1 MKVELEKSFVINAAV
16 ADCWQLLS
24 DIPRVATCMPGASI
38 TRVIDASHFVGLVM
52 VSIGPM
58 RLQFA
63 GELELVMIDASAR
76 KLVLMATGTDK
87 SGSSATMKL
96 ITVLVAKE
104 NHETLL
110 NGHAEVT
117 VNGQL
122 AQFGS
127 RMISP
132 VSDVILSQ
140 FADHFRQKLLQPSTA
155 AEVSEALE
163 ESEASEAS
171 EKPVLNAS
179 SLLWATAK
187 KLLSSLW
194 GKSDS
199 PSSDGRHR
207 KSSIWSWLY
216 RK

>member
-1 MKVELEKSFVINAAV
+1 
-16 ADCWQLLS
+16 
-24 DIPRVATCMPGASI
+24 
-38 TRVIDASHFVGLVM
+38 M

-63 GELELVMIDASAR
+63 GELERVMIDASAR

-96 ITVLVAKE
+96 TATLADKE

-110 NGHAEVT
+110 YGQAEIT

-122 AQFGS
+122 AQFGA
-127 RMISP
+127 RMIGP

-155 AEVSEALE
+155 SELLDQ
-163 ESEASEAS
+163 S

-179 SLLWATAK
+179 ILLWVSAK
-187 KLLSSLW
+187 KLLSRLW
-194 GKSDS
+194 GKSDP
-199 PSSDGRHR
+199 PSTDNNTENRM
-207 KSSIWSWLY
+207 SSIWSWLY

>member
-1 MKVELEKSFVINAAV
+1 MKVELEKSFVIKAAV
-16 ADCWQLLS
+16 ADCWRLLS

-163 ESEASEAS
+163 ESEPSEAS

-199 PSSDGRHR
+199 PSSDGSHR

>member
-1 MKVELEKSFVINAAV
+1 MKVELEKSFVIKAAV

-38 TRVIDASHFVGLVM
+38 TQVIDASHFVGLVM

-58 RLQFA
+58 RLKFA
-63 GELELVMIDASAR
+63 GDLELDMIDVSAY
-76 KLVLMATGTDK
+76 KLVLIATGTDK

-96 ITVLVAKE
+96 TATLVEKE
-104 NHETLL
+104 NHQTLL
-110 NGHAEVT
+110 HGQAEVT

-127 RMISP
+127 RMIAP

-140 FADHFRQKLLQPSTA
+140 FADQFRQKLLQPSTVA
-155 AEVSEALE
+155 
-163 ESEASEAS
+163 EASEAS
-171 EKPVLNAS
+171 KKPEKPVLNAS
-179 SLLWATAK
+179 ILLWASAK

-199 PSSDGRHR
+199 PSTDDNHR

>member
-1 MKVELEKSFVINAAV
+1 MKVELEKSFVIKAAV
-16 ADCWQLLS
+16 TDCWRLLS
-24 DIPRVATCMPGASI
+24 DIPRVTTCMPGASI
-38 TRVIDASHFVGLVM
+38 TQVIDASHFAGRVM

-63 GELELVMIDASAR
+63 GELERVMIDASAR

-96 ITVLVAKE
+96 TATLADKE

-110 NGHAEVT
+110 YGQAEIT

-122 AQFGS
+122 AQFGA
-127 RMISP
+127 RMIGP
-132 VSDVILSQ
+132 VSEVILSQ

-155 AEVSEALE
+155 SELLDQ
-163 ESEASEAS
+163 S

-179 SLLWATAK
+179 ILLWVSAK
-187 KLLSSLW
+187 KLLSRLW
-194 GKSDS
+194 GKSDP
-199 PSSDGRHR
+199 PSTDNNTENRM
-207 KSSIWSWLY
+207 SSIWSWLY

>member
-1 MKVELEKSFVINAAV
+1 
-16 ADCWQLLS
+16 
-24 DIPRVATCMPGASI
+24 
-38 TRVIDASHFVGLVM
+38 M

-63 GELELVMIDASAR
+63 GHLELVMIDTSAH
-76 KLVLMATGTDK
+76 KLILMATGTDK

-96 ITVLVAKE
+96 TANLVDKK
-104 NHETLL
+104 NHEALFQ
-110 NGHAEVT
+110 GQAEVT

-127 RMISP
+127 RMIGP

-140 FADHFRQKLLQPSTA
+140 FADQFRQKLMQPSTD
-155 AEVSEALE
+155 AEATIE
-163 ESEASEAS
+163 S
-171 EKPVLNAS
+171 EKPALNAS
-179 SLLWATAK
+179 ILLWVSAK

-194 GKSDS
+194 NKPDS
-199 PSSDGRHR
+199 PSPDVNKEKRM
-207 KSSIWSWLY
+207 SSIWRWLY

>member
-1 MKVELEKSFVINAAV
+1 MKVELEKSFVIKAAV

-24 DIPRVATCMPGASI
+24 DIPRVASCMPGASI

-155 AEVSEALE
+155 AEESEALE
-163 ESEASEAS
+163 RSEASEAS

-199 PSSDGRHR
+199 PSLDDSHR

>member
-1 MKVELEKSFVINAAV
+1 MKVELEKSFVIKAAV
-16 ADCWQLLS
+16 AECWRLLS

-38 TRVIDASHFVGLVM
+38 TQVIDASHFVGLVM

-63 GELELVMIDASAR
+63 GHLELVMIDTSAH
-76 KLVLMATGTDK
+76 KLILMATGTDK

-96 ITVLVAKE
+96 TANLVDKK

-110 NGHAEVT
+110 HGQAEVT

-127 RMISP
+127 RMIGP

-140 FADHFRQKLLQPSTA
+140 FADQFRQKLMQPSIDD
-155 AEVSEALE
+155 EATIE
-163 ESEASEAS
+163 S
-171 EKPVLNAS
+171 EKPALNAS
-179 SLLWATAK
+179 ILLWVSAK
-187 KLLSSLW
+187 KLLSRLW

-199 PSSDGRHR
+199 PSTDDNNRR
-207 KSSIWSWLY
+207 SSIWSWLY

>member
-1 MKVELEKSFVINAAV
+1 
-16 ADCWQLLS
+16 
-24 DIPRVATCMPGASI
+24 
-38 TRVIDASHFVGLVM
+38 M

-155 AEVSEALE
+155 AEESEALE

-199 PSSDGRHR
+199 PSSDDSHR

>member
-1 MKVELEKSFVINAAV
+1 MKVELEKSFVIEAAV

-38 TRVIDASHFVGLVM
+38 TQVIDASHFVGLVM

-63 GELELVMIDASAR
+63 GDLELDMIDVSAY
-76 KLVLMATGTDK
+76 KLVLIATGTDK

-96 ITVLVAKE
+96 TATLVEKE
-104 NHETLL
+104 NHQTLL
-110 NGHAEVT
+110 HGQAEVT

-127 RMISP
+127 RMIAP

-140 FADHFRQKLLQPSTA
+140 FADQFRQKLLQPSTVA
-155 AEVSEALE
+155 
-163 ESEASEAS
+163 EASEAS
-171 EKPVLNAS
+171 KKPEKPVLNAS
-179 SLLWATAK
+179 ILLWASAK

-199 PSSDGRHR
+199 LSTDDNHR

>member
-1 MKVELEKSFVINAAV
+1 MKVELEKSFVIEAAV

-38 TRVIDASHFVGLVM
+38 TQVIDASHFVGLVM

-63 GELELVMIDASAR
+63 GDLELDMIDVSAY
-76 KLVLMATGTDK
+76 KLVLIATGTDK

-96 ITVLVAKE
+96 TATLVEKE
-104 NHETLL
+104 NYQTLL
-110 NGHAEVT
+110 HGQAEVT

-127 RMISP
+127 RMIAP

-140 FADHFRQKLLQPSTA
+140 FADHFRQKLLQPSTVA
-155 AEVSEALE
+155 
-163 ESEASEAS
+163 EASEAS
-171 EKPVLNAS
+171 KKPEKPVLNAS
-179 SLLWATAK
+179 ILLWASAK

-199 PSSDGRHR
+199 LSTDDNHR

>member
-1 MKVELEKSFVINAAV
+1 MKVELEKSFVIKAAV

-38 TRVIDASHFVGLVM
+38 TQVIDASHFVGLVM

-58 RLQFA
+58 RLQFT
-63 GELELVMIDASAR
+63 GELERVMIDASAR

-96 ITVLVAKE
+96 TATLVEKE
-104 NHETLL
+104 NHQTLL
-110 NGHAEVT
+110 HGQAEVT

-127 RMISP
+127 RMIAP

-140 FADHFRQKLLQPSTA
+140 FADQFRQKLLQPLTA
-155 AEVSEALE
+155 A
-163 ESEASEAS
+163 EASEAS
-171 EKPVLNAS
+171 KKPEKPVLNAS
-179 SLLWATAK
+179 ILLWASAK

-199 PSSDGRHR
+199 PSTDDNHR

>member
-1 MKVELEKSFVINAAV
+1 MKVELEKSFVIKAAV
-16 ADCWQLLS
+16 ADCWRLLS

-38 TRVIDASHFVGLVM
+38 TQVIDASHFVGLVM
-52 VSIGPM
+52 VNIGPM

-63 GELELVMIDASAR
+63 GELELVMIDVSAR

-96 ITVLVAKE
+96 TATLVEKQ
-104 NHETLL
+104 NHETQLH
-110 NGHAEVT
+110 GHAEVT

-127 RMISP
+127 RMIGP

-140 FADHFRQKLLQPSTA
+140 FADRFRQKLLQPSTA
-155 AEVSEALE
+155 AEVSEA
-163 ESEASEAS
+163 SKMP

-179 SLLWATAK
+179 SLLWATTK

-199 PSSDGRHR
+199 PSSDDSHR

>member
-1 MKVELEKSFVINAAV
+1 MKVELEKSFVIKAAV

-38 TRVIDASHFVGLVM
+38 TQVIDASHFVGLVM

-58 RLQFA
+58 RLKFA
-63 GELELVMIDASAR
+63 GDLELDMIDVSAY
-76 KLVLMATGTDK
+76 KLVLIATGTDK

-96 ITVLVAKE
+96 TATLVEKE
-104 NHETLL
+104 NHQTLL
-110 NGHAEVT
+110 HGQAEVT

-127 RMISP
+127 RMIAP

-140 FADHFRQKLLQPSTA
+140 FADQFRQKLLQPSTVA
-155 AEVSEALE
+155 
-163 ESEASEAS
+163 EASVAS
-171 EKPVLNAS
+171 KKPEKPVLNAS
-179 SLLWATAK
+179 ILLWASAK

-199 PSSDGRHR
+199 PSTDDNHR

>member
-1 MKVELEKSFVINAAV
+1 MKVELEKSFVIEAAV

-38 TRVIDASHFVGLVM
+38 TQVIDASHFVGLVM

-63 GELELVMIDASAR
+63 GDLELDMIDVSAY
-76 KLVLMATGTDK
+76 KLVLIATGTDK

-96 ITVLVAKE
+96 TATLVETE
-104 NHETLL
+104 NHQTLL
-110 NGHAEVT
+110 HGQAEVT

-127 RMISP
+127 RMIAP

-140 FADHFRQKLLQPSTA
+140 FADHFRQKLLQPSTVA
-155 AEVSEALE
+155 
-163 ESEASEAS
+163 EASEAS
-171 EKPVLNAS
+171 KKPEKPVLNAS
-179 SLLWATAK
+179 ILLWASAK

-199 PSSDGRHR
+199 LSTDDNHR

>member
-1 MKVELEKSFVINAAV
+1 MKVELEKSFVIKAAV
-16 ADCWQLLS
+16 ADCWRLLS

-38 TRVIDASHFVGLVM
+38 TQVIDASHFVGLVM

-63 GELELVMIDASAR
+63 GELELVMIDASAY

-87 SGSSATMKL
+87 SGSSAAMKL
-96 ITVLVAKE
+96 TTTLVDKE
-104 NHETLL
+104 KNETLL
-110 NGHAEVT
+110 HGQAEIT

-127 RMISP
+127 RMIAP

-140 FADHFRQKLLQPSTA
+140 FADQFRQKLMQPSAHPVAFVET
-155 AEVSEALE
+155 
-163 ESEASEAS
+163 

-179 SLLWATAK
+179 ILLWGSAK
-187 KLLSSLW
+187 KLLSRLW
-194 GKSDS
+194 SKSDS
-199 PSSDGRHR
+199 PSTDHNKRR
-207 KSSIWSWLY
+207 SSIWSWLY

>member
-1 MKVELEKSFVINAAV
+1 MKVELEKSFVIKAAV

-24 DIPRVATCMPGASI
+24 DIPRVASCMPGASI

-58 RLQFA
+58 RLQFT
-63 GELELVMIDASAR
+63 GELERVMIDASAR

-199 PSSDGRHR
+199 PSSDDSHR

>member
-1 MKVELEKSFVINAAV
+1 MKVELEKSFVIKAAV
-16 ADCWQLLS
+16 ADCWRLLS

-38 TRVIDASHFVGLVM
+38 TQVIDASHFVGLVM

-63 GELELVMIDASAR
+63 GELELVMIDASAY

-96 ITVLVAKE
+96 SAALVDKK

-110 NGHAEVT
+110 HGQAEIT

-127 RMISP
+127 RMIGP

-140 FADHFRQKLLQPSTA
+140 FADHFRQKLLQPSA
-155 AEVSEALE
+155 HAEAFVET
-163 ESEASEAS
+163 

-179 SLLWATAK
+179 IFLWASAK
-187 KLLSSLW
+187 KLLRNLW
-194 GKSDS
+194 GKSVSASTD
-199 PSSDGRHR
+199 DNHR

>member
-16 ADCWQLLS
+16 ADCWRLLS

-163 ESEASEAS
+163 ESEPSEAS

-199 PSSDGRHR
+199 PSSDDSHR

>member
-16 ADCWQLLS
+16 ADCWRLLS

-38 TRVIDASHFVGLVM
+38 TQVIDASHFVGLVM

-58 RLQFA
+58 RLQFT
-63 GELELVMIDASAR
+63 GELERVMIDASAR
-76 KLVLMATGTDK
+76 KLILMATGTDK

-96 ITVLVAKE
+96 TATLLAKE

-110 NGHAEVT
+110 HGQAEVT

-127 RMISP
+127 RMIGP

-140 FADHFRQKLLQPSTA
+140 FADRFRQKLLQPSTA
-155 AEVSEALE
+155 TEASEALE
-163 ESEASEAS
+163 ASERP

-179 SLLWATAK
+179 SLLWASAK

-199 PSSDGRHR
+199 PSSDDSHR

>member
-1 MKVELEKSFVINAAV
+1 MKVELEKSFVIEAAV

-38 TRVIDASHFVGLVM
+38 TQVIDASHFVGLVM

-63 GELELVMIDASAR
+63 GDLELDMIDVSAY
-76 KLVLMATGTDK
+76 KLVLIATGTDK

-96 ITVLVAKE
+96 TATLVEKE
-104 NHETLL
+104 NHQTLL
-110 NGHAEVT
+110 HGQAEVT

-127 RMISP
+127 RMIAP

-140 FADHFRQKLLQPSTA
+140 FADHFRQKLLQPSTVA
-155 AEVSEALE
+155 
-163 ESEASEAS
+163 EASEAS
-171 EKPVLNAS
+171 KKPEKPVLNAS
-179 SLLWATAK
+179 ILLWASAK

-194 GKSDS
+194 GKSESHSTD
-199 PSSDGRHR
+199 DNHR
-207 KSSIWSWLY
+207 KSSIWRWLY

>member
-1 MKVELEKSFVINAAV
+1 MKVELEKSFAIKAAI
-16 ADCWQLLS
+16 ADCWRLLS

-38 TRVIDASHFVGLVM
+38 TQVIDASHFVGLVM

-63 GELELVMIDASAR
+63 GELELMMTDASAR

-96 ITVLVAKE
+96 ITTLVEKE
-104 NHETLL
+104 NHETILH
-110 NGHAEVT
+110 GHAEIT

-127 RMISP
+127 RMIGP

-140 FADHFRQKLLQPSTA
+140 FADHFRQKLMQPSIA
-155 AEVSEALE
+155 AEAYVKP
-163 ESEASEAS
+163 
-171 EKPVLNAS
+171 EKPTLNAS
-179 SLLWATAK
+179 ILLWASAK

-199 PSSDGRHR
+199 PSTDDNHR

>member
-1 MKVELEKSFVINAAV
+1 MKVELEKSFVIKAAV

-38 TRVIDASHFVGLVM
+38 TQVIDASHFVGLVM

-63 GELELVMIDASAR
+63 GDLELDMIDVSAY
-76 KLVLMATGTDK
+76 KLVLIATGTDK

-96 ITVLVAKE
+96 TATLVEKE
-104 NHETLL
+104 NHQTLL
-110 NGHAEVT
+110 HGQAEVT

-127 RMISP
+127 RMIAP

-140 FADHFRQKLLQPSTA
+140 FADQFRQKLLQPSTVA
-155 AEVSEALE
+155 
-163 ESEASEAS
+163 EASEAS
-171 EKPVLNAS
+171 KKPEKPVLNAS
-179 SLLWATAK
+179 ILLWASAK

-199 PSSDGRHR
+199 PSTDDNHR

>member
-1 MKVELEKSFVINAAV
+1 MKVELEKSFVIKAAV
-16 ADCWQLLS
+16 AECWRLLS

-38 TRVIDASHFVGLVM
+38 TQVIDASHFVGLVM
-52 VSIGPM
+52 LSIGPM

-63 GELELVMIDASAR
+63 GHLELLMIDTSAH
-76 KLVLMATGTDK
+76 KLILMATGTDK

-96 ITVLVAKE
+96 TANLVDKK
-104 NHETLL
+104 NHESLFQ
-110 NGHAEVT
+110 GQAEVT

-127 RMISP
+127 RMIGP

-140 FADHFRQKLLQPSTA
+140 FADQFRQKLMQPSIDY
-155 AEVSEALE
+155 EATIE
-163 ESEASEAS
+163 S
-171 EKPVLNAS
+171 EKPALNAS
-179 SLLWATAK
+179 ILLWVSAK

-194 GKSDS
+194 DKSDS
-199 PSSDGRHR
+199 PSPDVNKEKRM
-207 KSSIWSWLY
+207 SSIWRWLY

>member
-16 ADCWQLLS
+16 ADCWRLLS
-24 DIPRVATCMPGASI
+24 DIPSVATCMPGASI
-38 TRVIDASHFVGLVM
+38 THVIDASHFVGLVM

-58 RLQFA
+58 RLQFT
-63 GELELVMIDASAR
+63 GELERVMIDASAR
-76 KLVLMATGTDK
+76 KLILMAAGTDK

-96 ITVLVAKE
+96 TATLMENE

-110 NGHAEVT
+110 RGQAEVT
-117 VNGQL
+117 INGQL

-127 RMISP
+127 RMIGP

-140 FADHFRQKLLQPSTA
+140 FADRFRQKLLQPSTA
-155 AEVSEALE
+155 AES
-163 ESEASEAS
+163 SDTSNTP

-179 SLLWATAK
+179 SLLWVTAK

-194 GKSDS
+194 TKSDS
-199 PSSDGRHR
+199 PSSDDSHR